1 VLYLSAR
8 GLDGLRRRSLP
19 SVCRRISS
27 FWDALS
33 LRCGTP
39 VSRLS
44 RLSDRRGAIAVTFAV
59 AIAIVIGAVGLGTD
73 AAMWYSSRRA
83 MQNASDLGAEGAII
97 VLKGNL
103 PGSSNGDTYAKR
115 EATSAATVHGFPNS
129 GSTAVTVNIPPLSS
143 SYAGSSYNHL
153 AAEVIISQPGPSFFS
168 SIFMSGG
175 TTISTRSVAVID
187 YSKGDCLLAL
197 SQHKAQAF
205 SIAGNGTVNID
216 CGIAVNS
223 DASSNGTAKNNAM
236 YLQGSVSVTATSIS
250 VDGGIGTTGGAS
262 YSSPGPV
269 STGTT
274 TADPYASTVIP
285 TLVPGQLGTVSS
297 TIIET
302 GDITSS
308 MSFSGGGTIKG
319 NVNLSNATLT
329 LNSGIYYIDQGSIS
343 LGSNSSLTGS
353 GATIILTSS
362 AADASGIG
370 TFSMQSST
378 ASVTLTA
385 PDANSNLATKGFAI
399 IQDRLAATDTL
410 ANNGNCSSN
419 CNSFYGGPNSSI
431 TGAVY
436 FPQGNLTYQGNPS
449 VTSTGCLQLIS
460 DTFSWQGTPTLY
472 VNACAGT
479 GVNVFGPISAAL
491 VE

>member
-1 VLYLSAR
+1 MPQVR
-8 GLDGLRRRSLP
+8 RRRSPFRNAAGSGL
-19 SVCRRISS
+19 
-27 FWDALS
+27 
-33 LRCGTP
+33 T
-39 VSRLS
+39 

-73 AAMWYSSRRA
+73 AAMWYSSRRD
-83 MQNASDLGAEGAII
+83 MQNASDIGAEGAIN
-97 VLKGNL
+97 VLKLNL
-103 PGSSNGDTYAKR
+103 PGSSTADTYAR
-115 EATSAATVHGFPNS
+115 NEATSGTTAHGFPNS
-129 GSTAVTVNIPPLSS
+129 GNTTVTVNIPPLSG
-143 SYAGSSYNHL
+143 SYTGSAYNHL

-168 SIFMSGG
+168 SIFLSGG

-197 SQHKAQAF
+197 SQHKAQSF

-223 DASSNGTAKNNAM
+223 DATSGSAKNNAL

-274 TADPYASTVIP
+274 VTDPYANTVIP
-285 TLVPGQLGTVSS
+285 TLVPGQPGTVSP
-297 TIIET
+297 TIIQT

-308 MSFSGGGTIKG
+308 MSFSGGGTIQG
-319 NVNLSNATLT
+319 NINLSNATLT

-362 AADASGIG
+362 ATGGSGVG

-385 PDANSNLATKGFAI
+385 PNSNSNLATKGFAI
-399 IQDRLAATDTL
+399 IQDRMATTDTL

-436 FPQGNLTYQGNPS
+436 FPQGNLTYQGSPS
-449 VTSTGCLQLIS
+449 ASSTGCLQMIS

-491 VE
+491 LE

>member
-1 VLYLSAR
+1 M
-8 GLDGLRRRSLP
+8 
-19 SVCRRISS
+19 
-27 FWDALS
+27 
-33 LRCGTP
+33 TH
-39 VSRLS
+39 
-44 RLSDRRGAIAVTFAV
+44 LSDRRGAIAVTFAV

-73 AAMWYSSRRA
+73 AAMWYSSRRD
-83 MQNASDLGAEGAII
+83 MQNASDIGAEGAIN
-97 VLKGNL
+97 VLKLNL
-103 PGSSNGDTYAKR
+103 PGSSTADTYAR
-115 EATSAATVHGFPNS
+115 NEATSGTTAHGFPNS
-129 GSTAVTVNIPPLSS
+129 GSTTVTVNIPPLSG
-143 SYAGSSYNHL
+143 SYTGSAYNHL

-197 SQHKAQAF
+197 SPHKAQAF
-205 SIAGNGTVNID
+205 SLAGNANVTID

-274 TADPYASTVIP
+274 TTDPYASTVIP
-285 TLVPGQLGTVSS
+285 TLVPGQSGTVSS
-297 TIIET
+297 SIIET

-308 MSFSGGGTIKG
+308 MSFTGGGTIRG
-319 NVNLSNATLT
+319 NINLSNATLT
-329 LNSGIYYIDQGSIS
+329 LNNGIYFIDQGSIT
-343 LGSNSSLTGS
+343 LGSNSLLTGS

-362 AADASGIG
+362 ATGGSGVG

-385 PDANSNLATKGFAI
+385 PNSNSNLATKGFAI
-399 IQDRLAATDTL
+399 IQDRMATTDTL
-410 ANNGNCSSN
+410 ANNGNCSTN
-419 CNSFYGGPNSSI
+419 CNSFYGGPTSSI
-431 TGAVY
+431 VGAVY
-436 FPQGNLTYQGNPS
+436 FPQGNLTYQGTPS
-449 VTSTGCLQLIS
+449 ATSTGCLQLIS

-491 VE
+491 LE